1 MAAAFNYTA
10 WTGGGREASKLESF
24 FNTQSQWRTNVCGH
38 TIKSTPTFYGNL
50 IPIRKRKIQFTH
62 EITFQCIFIS
72 YKIVTFLPENLKL
85 SGQFF
90 YTLKTGEIAEDF
102 HF

>member
-62 EITFQCIFIS
+62 EITFQSAFLFPIKLLLFYPKIS
-72 YKIVTFLPENLKL
+72 NHQDNFLYTEN
-85 SGQFF
+85 
-90 YTLKTGEIAEDF
+90 
-102 HF
+102 